1 MRPRILANSVIFMM
15 SYNANEAP
23 AVDMASPGIGGQNA
37 RLHANLYR

>member
-1 MRPRILANSVIFMM
+1 MM

-37 RLHANLYR
+37 MLHANLYG